1 MARYNPETDIG
12 ARYDDGIEITDDGF
26 SPDFGAIVRAPSSVG
41 SSDVADQVTFD
52 AFTVDQND
60 LSLPEGSSF
69 RLSTDGVAARTVTG
83 FANVR
88 AARVVFIHNVAGAQ
102 NILIAHQSASS
113 AAENRIIT
121 RAAAT
126 LTIGPDQSAAFQY
139 DSITTRWRQ
148 ICP

>member
-1 MARYNPETDIG
+1 MARYNPETDTG
-12 ARYDDGIEITDDGF
+12 GRYDDGIEIVDDGF
-26 SPDFGAIVRAPSSVG
+26 SSDSSAFARAPSSAG
-41 SSDVADQVTFD
+41 STSIANQVTLD
-52 AFTVDQND
+52 PFTANQND
-60 LSLPEGSSF
+60 LSLPEGISF
-69 RLSTDGVAARTVTG
+69 RLQTDGVAARTITG
-83 FANVR
+83 FANVS
-88 AARVVFIHNVAGAQ
+88 AARVVFIHNVAGGQ

>member
-1 MARYNPETDIG
+1 MVFKYV
-12 ARYDDGIEITDDGF
+12 DDAFFDRGLERVDDGF
-26 SPDFGAIVRAPSSVG
+26 DFDSVARVPTSVG
-41 SSDVADQVTFD
+41 SIDIAGQVTLD
-52 AFTVDQND
+52 AFTADQND
-60 LSLPEGSSF
+60 LSLPDGVSF
-69 RLSTDGVAARTVTG
+69 RLSTDGAAARTVTG
-83 FANVR
+83 FANVQP
-88 AARVVFIHNVAGAQ
+88 ARVVYIHNVAGGQ

-113 AAENRIIT
+113 AAENRVIT